1 MPDKQSQI
9 DPKNLADYLGV
20 DILFEIDGEVN
31 EGELFKLHSGYAYI
45 MGKSVLYEVP
55 ICGGAKYFIAKK

>member
-9 DPKNLADYLGV
+9 DPQNLTDYLGV
-20 DILFEIDGEVN
+20 DILFEIDGSVN
-31 EGELFKLHSGYAYI
+31 EGELFKLNSGYAYI
-45 MGKSVLYEVP
+45 MGKNVLYEVP